1 MPLSFFVMLAVWLGH
16 GVLLEQLSRDLR
28 EDKLAQESIQLQNLL
43 TQSYPDIARAVKD
56 VEQLELIFQHAFAFK
71 VGQQPFFSAGINK
84 DVMTPLLSEETPG
97 VVYMKSRQQS
107 LIGYR
112 RTFLV
117 DGQPVVLV
125 VAETHIPQLAG
136 WERVHI
142 SIAVLSVLL
151 LIVLCGLIFLAVHF
165 ALSPVSRVRN
175 ELADL
180 HSGRRT
186 RLHDAVPQEFS
197 GLVTEFNRLLQI
209 LDSRLE
215 RSRRITAN
223 LSHSIKT
230 PLASVLAILETDS
243 SRISGDDRIYMAT
256 QLKSL
261 HKTLDS
267 QMRRGDVSGPQ
278 VSRSTQ
284 VVVLAQD
291 LLDLVSRM
299 FPQKQFRF
307 ATTLDVQLRWPVD
320 EQDFSEVVGN
330 LLENA
335 GKWSSSVVDLRLS
348 ESTEGL
354 ILKVSDDGPGIQE
367 EDRERLLERW
377 IRLDEQVDG
386 YGLGL
391 SIVKEI
397 MDGYGGRIEL
407 LEASLGGLQ
416 VDALFPR

>member
-1 MPLSFFVMLAVWLGH
+1 M
-16 GVLLEQLSRDLR
+16 
-28 EDKLAQESIQLQNLL
+28 
-43 TQSYPDIARAVKD
+43 
-56 VEQLELIFQHAFAFK
+56 
-71 VGQQPFFSAGINK
+71 
-84 DVMTPLLSEETPG
+84 
-97 VVYMKSRQQS
+97 
-107 LIGYR
+107 
-112 RTFLV
+112 
-117 DGQPVVLV
+117 
-125 VAETHIPQLAG
+125 
-136 WERVHI
+136 
-142 SIAVLSVLL
+142 
-151 LIVLCGLIFLAVHF
+151 
-165 ALSPVSRVRN
+165 
-175 ELADL
+175 
-180 HSGRRT
+180 
-186 RLHDAVPQEFS
+186 
-197 GLVTEFNRLLQI
+197 
-209 LDSRLE
+209 
-215 RSRRITAN
+215 
-223 LSHSIKT
+223 
-230 PLASVLAILETDS
+230 
-243 SRISGDDRIYMAT
+243 
-256 QLKSL
+256 
-261 HKTLDS
+261 
-267 QMRRGDVSGPQ
+267 SGPQ

-284 VVVLAQD
+284 VVVLAED

-320 EQDFSEVVGN
+320 EQDFSEVIGN

-397 MDGYGGRIEL
+397 MDGYGGPIEL

>member
-1 MPLSFFVMLAVWLGH
+1 
-16 GVLLEQLSRDLR
+16 
-28 EDKLAQESIQLQNLL
+28 
-43 TQSYPDIARAVKD
+43 
-56 VEQLELIFQHAFAFK
+56 
-71 VGQQPFFSAGINK
+71 
-84 DVMTPLLSEETPG
+84 
-97 VVYMKSRQQS
+97 
-107 LIGYR
+107 
-112 RTFLV
+112 
-117 DGQPVVLV
+117 
-125 VAETHIPQLAG
+125 
-136 WERVHI
+136 
-142 SIAVLSVLL
+142 
-151 LIVLCGLIFLAVHF
+151 
-165 ALSPVSRVRN
+165 
-175 ELADL
+175 
-180 HSGRRT
+180 
-186 RLHDAVPQEFS
+186 
-197 GLVTEFNRLLQI
+197 
-209 LDSRLE
+209 
-215 RSRRITAN
+215 
-223 LSHSIKT
+223 
-230 PLASVLAILETDS
+230 
-243 SRISGDDRIYMAT
+243 
-256 QLKSL
+256 
-261 HKTLDS
+261 
-267 QMRRGDVSGPQ
+267 VSGPQ

-284 VVVLAQD
+284 VVVLAED

-320 EQDFSEVVGN
+320 EQDFSEVIGN

-397 MDGYGGRIEL
+397 MDGYGGPIEL

>member
-1 MPLSFFVMLAVWLGH
+1 
-16 GVLLEQLSRDLR
+16 
-28 EDKLAQESIQLQNLL
+28 
-43 TQSYPDIARAVKD
+43 
-56 VEQLELIFQHAFAFK
+56 
-71 VGQQPFFSAGINK
+71 
-84 DVMTPLLSEETPG
+84 
-97 VVYMKSRQQS
+97 
-107 LIGYR
+107 
-112 RTFLV
+112 
-117 DGQPVVLV
+117 
-125 VAETHIPQLAG
+125 
-136 WERVHI
+136 
-142 SIAVLSVLL
+142 
-151 LIVLCGLIFLAVHF
+151 
-165 ALSPVSRVRN
+165 
-175 ELADL
+175 
-180 HSGRRT
+180 
-186 RLHDAVPQEFS
+186 VPQEFS

-243 SRISGDDRIYMAT
+243 SHISGNDRIYMAT